1 MRFKDV
7 LLALCVVIIWGINF
21 VIIKVGLEGIPPFL
35 LATLRFALVAFPAC
49 LFIPRPAVPFKWLL
63 AYGLT
68 ISFGQFAFLFL
79 SIKLGM
85 PAGLASLILQ
95 AQVFF
100 TLLFGAVFLKESLRW
115 YNFVGLLISVLG
127 MIFLAEHSL
136 AGDTRHGMPLIA
148 LLLTLAAAFCWGLGN
163 ITNKVIMRHHPVPAM
178 SLVVWSAFIPL
189 LPFML
194 CSWLF
199 DGAVAI
205 KTSLINFSTTGIF
218 SVIYL
223 SFLSTIVGYGLW
235 GGLLGRYEASRVA
248 PMALLV
254 PVAGILSASIL
265 LHETMSPAQMTGI
278 VVIIAGLLV
287 NTFAGRIRQRQRSTT
302 AGSR

>member
-1 MRFKDV
+1 MRSKDFI
-7 LLALCVVIIWGINF
+7 LALCVVIIWGVNF
-21 VIIKVGLEGIPPFL
+21 VVIKVGLDDIPPFL
-35 LATLRFALVAFPAC
+35 LASLRFALVAFPAC
-49 LFIPRPAVPFKWLL
+49 LFIRRPAVPFKWLL

-100 TLLFGAVFLKESLRW
+100 TLLFGALFLRESLRW
-115 YNFVGLLISVLG
+115 YNIAGLLIAVCG

-136 AGDTRHGMPLIA
+136 TGTGTVGMPLIA
-148 LLLTLAAAFCWGLGN
+148 LLFTLAAAVCWGLGN
-163 ITNKVIMRHHPVPAM
+163 ITNKVIMRHYPVPAM

-194 CSWLF
+194 CSWWF
-199 DGAVAI
+199 DGI
-205 KTSLINFSTTGIF
+205 DTIQYSLTHFSFTGVF
-218 SVIYL
+218 AVIYL
-223 SFLSTIVGYGLW
+223 SLLSTIIGYGLW
-235 GGLLGRYEASRVA
+235 GSLLARYETSRVA

-254 PVAGILSASIL
+254 PVAGIFSAALL
-265 LHETMSPAQMTGI
+265 LHESMSPAQISGI
-278 VVIIAGLLV
+278 MVIIAGLLV
-287 NTFAGRIRQRQRSTT
+287 NTFAGKLQQRLTGNLTNNR
-302 AGSR
+302 

>member
-1 MRFKDV
+1 MRFKDL

-49 LFIPRPAVPFKWLL
+49 LFIPRPAVPFKWIL

-100 TLLFGAVFLKESLRW
+100 TLLFGGIFLRESLRW
-115 YNFVGLLISVLG
+115 YNILGLLISILG
-127 MIFLAEHSL
+127 MIFLAEHSI
-136 AGDTRHGMPLIA
+136 AGKNSQGMPLVA

-163 ITNKVIMRHHPVPAM
+163 ITNKVIMRHYPVPSM

-189 LPFML
+189 LPFMI
-194 CSWLF
+194 CSGLF
-199 DGAVAI
+199 DGIDAI
-205 KTSLINFSTTGIF
+205 HDSLANFSYTGIF

-235 GGLLGRYEASRVA
+235 GGLLARYDTSRVA

-254 PVAGILSASIL
+254 PVTGIISASLL
-265 LHETMSPAQMTGI
+265 LHEIISPAQMTGI
-278 VVIIAGLLV
+278 VVIIAGLLI
-287 NTFAGRIRQRQRSTT
+287 NTFAGRIRQKLSRRSET
-302 AGSR
+302 SR